1 MIPWAM
7 NPYYKIYDA
16 VIAIGAGAV
25 ASKDAGL
32 NLAVGDI
39 VLATAC
45 NIDSAITGAGGC
57 TAVSLGIAG
66 TITKYG
72 ESSVLTL
79 DGKIAGKLYNPT
91 TVLSAVE
98 DLLIYATNGA
108 GAATGTI
115 ANGSVRV
122 RVEYLRMSDLPNA

>member
-7 NPYYKIYDA
+7 NPYYRIYDA
-16 VIAIGAGAV
+16 VVSIGAGAV

-32 NLAVGDI
+32 NLNVGDI
-39 VLATAC
+39 VLAASC

-72 ESSVLTL
+72 EGAALTKNA
-79 DGKIAGKLYNPT
+79 KIAAKLYNPT
-91 TVLSAVE
+91 TVLSAAE
-98 DLLIYATNGA
+98 DLLIYATDGA
-108 GAATGTI
+108 GSATGTI
-115 ANGSVRV
+115 ASGSLRV
-122 RVEYLRMSDLPNA
+122 RVEYLRMSDLPDA